1 MESSTTIVGLRGE
14 KSPEVPLFLNTDH
27 LDAHNNASRA
37 DQEDSVLSD
46 FYEHSVA
53 VHETS
58 EISISGM
65 RTEDS
70 LQDSELC
77 AISLET
83 SGSISS
89 GGEAEALDPPRLP
102 RILGPLTD
110 LQDLPSA
117 RYLDSI
123 APQTMTVNLIVGVLA
138 VHPRRRVVTR
148 QWKREMDIV
157 ELVVGDETRAG
168 FTVSFWLSPKEPV
181 NEKED
186 RLSRSLA
193 TLRPGDIVLLR
204 TVGLSSFRDRVYGQS
219 LRRGMTALDLLHRK
233 LVDVTDA
240 GGFYNAPTDPRDS
253 TAAVDLSLQKVGRV
267 REWVLRFVSATDG
280 AGGDGLG
287 MPGVQQRG
295 RLPPD
300 TQ

>member
-1 MESSTTIVGLRGE
+1 
-14 KSPEVPLFLNTDH
+14 
-27 LDAHNNASRA
+27 
-37 DQEDSVLSD
+37 VLSD

-65 RTEDS
+65 HTDDPMQEDG
-70 LQDSELC
+70 LC
-77 AISLET
+77 TISLDA
-83 SGSISS
+83 SGSVSS
-89 GGEAEALDPPRLP
+89 GGDAEALDPPHLP
-102 RILGPLTD
+102 RIRGALTD

-148 QWKREMDIV
+148 RWKREMDIV

-168 FTVSFWLSPKEPV
+168 FTVNFWLPPAKPANKE
-181 NEKED
+181 ED
-186 RLSRSLA
+186 QLSQSLA
-193 TLRPGDIVLLR
+193 TLRPQNIVLLR

-219 LRRGMTALDLLHRK
+219 LRRGMTTLDLLHRQS
-233 LVDVTDA
+233 VDVTNA
-240 GGFYNAPTDPRDS
+240 GEFCNVPRGPRDRD
-253 TAAVDLSLQKVGRV
+253 AAIDLSLQKIGRV
-267 REWVLRFVSATDG
+267 REWVLRFVGATDG
-280 AGGDGLG
+280 AGGDERG
-287 MPGVQQRG
+287 MSAGEQRG